1 MDESLKCLNCGKI
14 ACEFPERGK
23 PDFCAQDTYDE
34 AASAEVRAEY
44 ASSEVFDIMNAAALV
59 SDNTRFSTRVEDTL
73 KFAKLIGARKIGIAT
88 CTAMLNESRI
98 LGGLLERAGFEVEGI
113 GCKVDSNTRSDLGL
127 DDPNG
132 NDKVLCNPLMQAR
145 LLNRA
150 KTDLNVVMGLC
161 VGHDALFSKYS
172 DAPVTTLVTK
182 DFITGNNPCV
192 ALYASK
198 GLFKRRLDE
207 TIDSLDDLAG
217 LLGK

>member
-14 ACEFPERGK
+14 ACEFPDRGK

-34 AASAEVRAEY
+34 SASAEIRAEY
-44 ASSEVFDIMNAAALV
+44 TSPEVFDFMNAAALV

-73 KFAKLIGARKIGIAT
+73 KFAKLIGAHKIGVAT

-98 LGGLLERAGFEVEGI
+98 FGSLLERAGFEVEGI
-113 GCKVDSNTRSDLGL
+113 GCKVDSVTRADLGL
-127 DDPNG
+127 DDPHGKNT
-132 NDKVLCNPLMQAR
+132 VLCNPLMQAR

-182 DFITGNNPCV
+182 DFLTGNNPCV

-207 TIDSLDDLAG
+207 TIDSLDDLVG
-217 LLGK
+217 EDEK